1 MNNLDLKFSSFI
13 KNNLKHQKIR
23 KLDKLLFKKIR
34 QELVDNIKYTN
45 DFIDLKTTTLILK
58 EIIYKNISIQ
68 YGFFLEKEDKLKYIE
83 KNLEIVVNNNQ
94 TFEEILYSI
103 RKKFLKNIVIST
115 ENQGFKPIRK
125 ITDIFNFLINF
136 INNFNNKLNEKNIK
150 SIRNNIFKESIID
163 KFLKSLLSDSEEIWI
178 ILEGKTISF
187 NEIII
192 FLMLTKKNNKLS
204 NLLKNIKENGKYS
217 DKEMEEI
224 MNIGE
229 NLYKNKEKFINL
241 KENSNK
247 DFELTF
253 S

>member
-83 KNLEIVVNNNQ
+83 KILEIVVNNNQ